1 MNGQKLER
9 IGIGFATGRKSFQQ
23 VLKTYAYSW
32 MESGMTQKSF
42 SINVLVAYDLKY
54 RNTERVDYTNVSKP
68 VADLIDDICF
78 IGNTAMQDEINQL
91 IRCGVTDEA
100 GAKLLFGSGYAGK
113 RNTVL
118 YMAIKHGIDYLLF
131 LDDDEYPL
139 AATRKHSK
147 VIWSG
152 QSVLDT
158 HLRNISNADMTHGY
172 HCGYI
177 SPIPQIDFNEA
188 LGEEDLRVFIEAISN
203 DILSWDNIRRV
214 MDDGG
219 VTYADTDVLTSEG
232 AIEVQQHNGA
242 KFISGA
248 NLCINLTDP
257 SRAFAF
263 YNPPG
268 ARGED
273 TFMSTLLSDR
283 KVMRVPCYTFH
294 DGFSTYQHIMDGV
307 LPTRLRA
314 IRADTDAV
322 ISRFYH
328 ACVGWVRYKPLLLYI
343 TQRDD
348 YDKKIREMREKLA
361 ATLPKVSAYF
371 NSNAFMGIE
380 QELEHYH
387 RNVKKHFD
395 QFEKA
400 QRTWSD
406 VRDYLCSVRG
416 QAEFL
421 TDSTPLKGDVFEQFT
436 GI

>member
-1 MNGQKLER
+1 MDGQRLEK

-23 VLKTYAYSW
+23 VLKTYAYNW
-32 MESGMTQKSF
+32 MESGMMQQSF
-42 SINVLVAYDLKY
+42 SINILVAYDLKY
-54 RNTERVDYTNVSKP
+54 RNTHRIDYTNVSQR
-68 VADLIDDICF
+68 VADLFDEIDF
-78 IGNTAMQDEINQL
+78 IGNAVMQDEIDQL
-91 IRCGVTDEA
+91 VRCGVTDEA

-139 AATRKHSK
+139 AATRRHKN

-152 QSVLDT
+152 QGVLDT
-158 HLRNISNADMTHGY
+158 HLRHIANADITHGY

-177 SPIPQIDFNEA
+177 SPIPQIDFNGV
-188 LGEEDLRVFIEAISN
+188 LGETDFRMFIEAISN
-203 DILSWDNIRRV
+203 DILNWDNIRRV

-219 VTYADTDVLTSEG
+219 VTYADTNVLTSEE
-232 AIEVQQHNGA
+232 AFEARQQNGA

-257 SRAFAF
+257 SRVFAF

-273 TFMSTLLSDR
+273 TFMSTLLCDR

-314 IRADTDAV
+314 IKADTDDV
-322 ISRFYH
+322 VSR
-328 ACVGWVRYKPLLLYI
+328 LLSSL
-343 TQRDD
+343 
-348 YDKKIREMREKLA
+348 
-361 ATLPKVSAYF
+361 
-371 NSNAFMGIE
+371 
-380 QELEHYH
+380 H
-387 RNVKKHFD
+387 RLG
-395 QFEKA
+395 
-400 QRTWSD
+400 S
-406 VRDYLCSVRG
+406 L
-416 QAEFL
+416 
-421 TDSTPLKGDVFEQFT
+421 
-436 GI
+436 